1 MSKIAFLFPGQG
13 AQRFGMGK
21 DFYEKSENVRK
32 IYEIASK
39 ASGVDVAKLCF
50 EENDQLDITEY
61 TQIALLTTEIAI
73 MKEVMEM
80 GVKPDVCA
88 GLSLGEY
95 AALACAEAMELED
108 LFHIIRLRGKYMQEA
123 YPIGG
128 AMMAILGLDAE
139 TIQNVCETVSGGE
152 HIVSIAN
159 DNCPGQIVI
168 SGKEESVLLAGEK
181 LKELGAK
188 RCIQLKVS
196 GPFHSSLLHNASQQ
210 LGEALCDVNIN
221 ELKVPY
227 ICNTEA
233 RVVTEQKEVKDL
245 LIRQVES
252 GVRFRES
259 ILLMKEMG
267 IDTFIEIGPQKTLT
281 GFIRKIDKE
290 LTTINVE
297 TVEDLEKIKH
307 LG

>member
-21 DFYEKSENVRK
+21 DFYEKGENVRK

-123 YPIGG
+123 YPTGG

-139 TIQNVCETVSGGE
+139 TIQNVCGTVSGGE

-210 LGEALCDVNIN
+210 LGEALLDVNVN